1 MPEGSQLLHGP
12 AFEGLR
18 NLRTSQKS
26 LGQILLRNRIPWPFR
41 IPINPHAPPPLAIIE
56 KFHTVDPAVDRFSIL
71 GLSRFVGRINM
82 SHRAIGIGLPAE
94 LMLKKSMLQKIF

>member
-18 NLRTSQKS
+18 NLRTSQQS
-26 LGQILLRNRIPWPFR
+26 LGQILLRNRVPRPLR
-41 IPINPHAPPPLAIIE
+41 IPINLHAPPPLAIIE

-71 GLSRFVGRINM
+71 GLARFIGRINM
-82 SHRAIGIGLPAE
+82 SHRAIGIGLTAE
-94 LMLKKSMLQKIF
+94 LMLKKAVI